1 MQVSRNNNLKI
12 PKEVDQVVKSIN
24 SQDDVMAIKEATFSL
39 SSKKISKDRM
49 VKEIVDIDK
58 DLERVLKIPENAN
71 DLIVITKAKK
81 LCAYVVAV
89 TQKSPAKFRGVF
101 VNRMQ
106 NYCLDVLEDLQYAN
120 FIRLDSIDNKEK
132 REDFQK
138 DAVVKLKML
147 GYISMIALES
157 GCILRKQYKQISLQ
171 AADVINLVV
180 AWKKSDD
187 KRFRK

>member
-24 SQDDVMAIKEATFSL
+24 SRDDVMAIKEATFSL

-49 VKEIVDIDK
+49 VKEVVDIDK

>member
-24 SQDDVMAIKEATFSL
+24 SKDDVMAIKEATFSL
-39 SSKKISKDRM
+39 SSKKISKDGM
-49 VKEIVDIDK
+49 VKEVVDIDK

>member
-24 SQDDVMAIKEATFSL
+24 SKDDVMAIKEATFSL

-49 VKEIVDIDK
+49 VKEVVDIDK

-157 GCILRKQYKQISLQ
+157 GCILKKQYKQISLQ
-171 AADVINLVV
+171 AVDVINLVV